1 LWREAFERAGLEM
14 DLHTRKKA
22 FEDPLPWSFVDTG
35 VEPSFLWEEY
45 QKGLGEEGSPPCKGE
60 RCQRCGVCDGE
71 SVTLRES
78 KGMKEGLLASSGRQ
92 ERRARSEV
100 RRQKVKRKVRMKFTK
115 TGDLRWVSHLELVL
129 LFTRASKRADLPL
142 SYSEGFHPMPRI
154 IFAKAL
160 SVGVE
165 SLSEIVDMEL
175 EGRITAPDV
184 KERLNQALPDGIRI
198 IEAEEV
204 PFSSSPD
211 PLLRRSVF
219 WIRLKDLLRKE
230 EATARFE
237 KALGEDVLFIDQ
249 ERKGK
254 QRRVDVRPMIGS
266 MEVKLHPPWA
276 GNGDA
281 REGERKARDN
291 NGWGVHLVLLD
302 VLGRTAKPLEIVGA
316 ILGLGKDSVS
326 QCDVV
331 KIE

>member
-1 LWREAFERAGLEM
+1 
-14 DLHTRKKA
+14 
-22 FEDPLPWSFVDTG
+22 
-35 VEPSFLWEEY
+35 
-45 QKGLGEEGSPPCKGE
+45 
-60 RCQRCGVCDGE
+60 
-71 SVTLRES
+71 
-78 KGMKEGLLASSGRQ
+78 
-92 ERRARSEV
+92 
-100 RRQKVKRKVRMKFTK
+100 
-115 TGDLRWVSHLELVL
+115 
-129 LFTRASKRADLPL
+129 
-142 SYSEGFHPMPRI
+142 MP
-154 IFAKAL
+154 
-160 SVGVE
+160 E
-165 SLSEIVDMEL
+165 
-175 EGRITAPDV
+175 
-184 KERLNQALPDGIRI
+184 GIRI

-204 PFSSSPD
+204 PLSSSPE
-211 PLLRRSVF
+211 PLLRRSVY
-219 WIRLKDLLRKE
+219 WIRLKDLLPKE
-230 EATARFE
+230 EATAKFE

-291 NGWGVHLVLLD
+291 NGWGVQLVLLD